1 MTSHCVIKIDVPNM
15 SSLFQAVDALDEQ
28 AYKSEAIIKTCWLVH
43 INGLGEFSIQMCSL
57 YI

>member
-28 AYKSEAIIKTCWLVH
+28 AYESGSVVEANWLFHVD
-43 INGLGEFSIQMCSL
+43 GLGKFPI
-57 YI
+57 